1 MLIKLL
7 LLAAIAF
14 GVWHFWRRFIG
25 VPGQQGGAAGRGAG
39 KPGRGRAASRIED
52 MAQCPACQTYVAASA
67 PACGRQDCPRRG

>member
-14 GVWHFWRRFIG
+14 GVWHFWRRFVG
-25 VPGQQGGAAGRGAG
+25 VPGRESGGPG
-39 KPGRGRAASRIED
+39 KPRRGTSAARIED
-52 MAQCPACQTYVAASA
+52 MAQCPACQIYVAASA